1 MADVIRVLQF
11 GLGPIGQALARLAL
25 QRKGLSLVAA
35 VDIAPEYAGRD
46 LGEVLGLGRSL
57 GVPVSG
63 DATQALR
70 EARPE
75 VVLHATGSHLPA
87 VKEQLLAIV
96 EAGAHVVS
104 TCEELSYP
112 FPRYPDLSRELDDA
126 ARAHG
131 VAVLGTGVN
140 PGFVMDK
147 LVVTLLGAC
156 QRVDHVEVLRV
167 VDAAGRRGPLQRKVG
182 AGMAVEE
189 FQALARAGKIGH
201 VGLPES
207 AHMLADVLGL
217 PPERQVTEEIL
228 PKVAT
233 EEVRTQF
240 VHVLPGQVAGVEQT
254 ARVLVDG
261 RERIRLHLEMYVGAE
276 RPVDAVRVEGLPSLS
291 MAIEGGVHG
300 DLATAA
306 VVVNCVPLMRTLAPG
321 LRTMLDVPIRLST

>member
-1 MADVIRVLQF
+1 MAATIRVLQF
-11 GLGPIGQALARLAL
+11 GLGPIGQGLARLAL
-25 QRKGLSLVAA
+25 ERQGLSLVGA

-57 GVPVSG
+57 GVPVWG
-63 DATQALR
+63 DAAQALR

-87 VKEQLLAIV
+87 VKGQLLAIV

-112 FPRYPDLSRELDDA
+112 FYRYPDLSRDLDAA
-126 ARAHG
+126 ARARG
-131 VAVLGTGVN
+131 VALLGTGVN

-147 LVVTLLGAC
+147 LVATLLGAC
-156 QRVDHVEVLRV
+156 QRVDRVEVLRV

-182 AGMAVEE
+182 AGMSVEE
-189 FQALARAGKIGH
+189 FQALAEAGQIGH

-217 PPERQVTEEIL
+217 PPDREVTEEIR

-233 EEVRTQF
+233 KEVKTQF
-240 VHVLPGQVAGVEQT
+240 VHVRPGQVAGVDQT

-261 RERIRLHLEMYVGAE
+261 RERVRLHLEMYVGAE
-276 RPVDAVRVEGLPSLS
+276 RPVDAVQVEGVPPLS
-291 MAIEGGVHG
+291 MRIEGGVHG

-306 VVVNCVPLMRTLAPG
+306 VVVNCVPLVRNLAPG
-321 LRTMLDVPIRLST
+321 LRTMLDVPIRLSL

>member
-1 MADVIRVLQF
+1 MAATIRVLQF
-11 GLGPIGQALARLAL
+11 GLGPIGRGLARLAL
-25 QRKGLSLVAA
+25 ERPGLSLVGA
-35 VDIAPEYAGRD
+35 VDIAPEFAGRD

-57 GVPVSG
+57 NVPVWG
-63 DATQALR
+63 DAAQALA

-87 VKEQLLAIV
+87 VKEQLLALV

-112 FPRYPDLSRELDDA
+112 FYRYPDLSRELDAA
-126 ARAHG
+126 ARARG
-131 VAVLGTGVN
+131 AVLLGTGVN

-147 LVVTLLGAC
+147 LVATLLGAC
-156 QRVDHVEVLRV
+156 QQVDRVEVLRV

-182 AGMAVEE
+182 AGMSVEE
-189 FQALARAGKIGH
+189 FQALAQAGQIGH

-217 PPERQVTEEIL
+217 PRDREVTEEIR

-233 EEVRTQF
+233 KEVKTLF
-240 VHVLPGQVAGVEQT
+240 VHVLPGQVAGVDQT
-254 ARVLVDG
+254 ARVLVEG
-261 RERIRLHLEMYVGAE
+261 KERVRLHLEMYVGAE
-276 RPVDAVRVEGLPSLS
+276 TPVDAVRVEGVPPLS
-291 MAIEGGVHG
+291 MRIEGGVHG

-306 VVVNCVPLMRTLAPG
+306 VVVNCVPLVRTLAPG
-321 LRTMLDVPIRLST
+321 LRTMLDVPIRLSV

>member
-1 MADVIRVLQF
+1 MAATIRVLQF
-11 GLGPIGQALARLAL
+11 GLGPIGQGLARLAL
-25 QRKGLSLVAA
+25 ERQGLSLVGA

-57 GVPVSG
+57 GVPVWG
-63 DATQALR
+63 DAAQALR

-87 VKEQLLAIV
+87 VKGQLLAIV

-112 FPRYPDLSRELDDA
+112 FYRYPDLSRDLDAA
-126 ARAHG
+126 ARARG
-131 VAVLGTGVN
+131 VALLGTGVN

-147 LVVTLLGAC
+147 LVATLLGAC
-156 QRVDHVEVLRV
+156 QRVDRVEVLRV

-182 AGMAVEE
+182 AGMSVEE
-189 FQALARAGKIGH
+189 FQALAEAGQIGH

-217 PPERQVTEEIL
+217 PPDREVTEEIR

-233 EEVRTQF
+233 KEVKTQF
-240 VHVLPGQVAGVEQT
+240 AHVRPGQVAGVDQT

-261 RERIRLHLEMYVGAE
+261 RERVRLHLEMYVGAE
-276 RPVDAVRVEGLPSLS
+276 RPVDAVQVEGVPPLS
-291 MAIEGGVHG
+291 MRIEGGVHG

-306 VVVNCVPLMRTLAPG
+306 VVVNCVPLVRNLAPG
-321 LRTMLDVPIRLST
+321 LRTMLDVPIRLSL